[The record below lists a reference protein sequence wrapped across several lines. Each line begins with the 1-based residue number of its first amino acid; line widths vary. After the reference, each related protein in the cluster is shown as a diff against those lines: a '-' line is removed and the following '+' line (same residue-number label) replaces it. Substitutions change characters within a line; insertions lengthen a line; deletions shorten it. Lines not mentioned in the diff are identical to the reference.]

1 MLEEIDKTLSEIEDS
16 LCAAAYDID
25 DARNE
30 LRMIRCAISDRE
42 KTEIKSIE
50 NFKTKLRQQGL
61 YTIELEEFIQN
72 YLKFYNK

>member
-1 MLEEIDKTLSEIEDS
+1 MEEDVDEKLAEIEDS
-16 LCAAAYDID
+16 LYSAACEIE

-30 LRMIRCAISDRE
+30 LQMIRCTINDRE

-50 NFKTKLRQQGL
+50 NFKMKLKQQGL
-61 YTIELEEFIQN
+61 YTTQLEDFMQN